1 MPTTAPKRILIL
13 GGGFGGVYTALE
25 LQKRVKK
32 SDNVEIT
39 HVNRD
44 NFFLFTPMLHE
55 VAASDLDITNIVN
68 PLRKLLKRA
77 NLFTG
82 DVEKID
88 LDNKTVTVWHGDEQ
102 HTHKIAYDHLV
113 LVLGCV
119 TNFYDLP
126 GVADKAI
133 TMKSLGDAIGL
144 RNRIIGNMEEADF
157 ECCASIRRKLLTFV
171 VAGGGFAGVE
181 TAASIND
188 FIHEALPHYR
198 NLSKDQVRVV
208 LVHSGQVILPEL
220 DEKLGRYAQK
230 KLSRRGVDIRL
241 GARVAAFIENH
252 VRLSNGDS
260 IETCTMVWTAG
271 TSPHPLISTLPC
283 KTERGRICVDDQL
296 CVAGFP
302 GVWSLGDC
310 AVVPDIRT
318 GKPHPPTAQHAIRE
332 ARTLAQ
338 NIIATIRNQRLR
350 AFRFRTIGQLASLGR
365 RSGVAQVFGL
375 RFSGFIAW
383 WMWRTVYL
391 SKLPRFEK
399 KFRVALDWTLDL
411 FFSKDL
417 VQFQTTRGARWPANE
432 HNAESTDQK
441 SEIRGQPGR
450 LATALTN

>member
-1 MPTTAPKRILIL
+1 MPQPKRILIL
-13 GGGFGGVYTALE
+13 GGGFGGVYSALE
-25 LQKRVKK
+25 LQKRLKR
-32 SDNVEIT
+32 SDSVEVLL
-39 HVNRD
+39 VNRD

-55 VAASDLDITNIVN
+55 VAASDLDITTIVN
-68 PLRKLLKRA
+68 PLRKLLKRVH
-77 NLFTG
+77 LFTG

-88 LDNKTVTVWHGDEQ
+88 LHNKIVTVWHGDEQ
-102 HTHKIAYDHLV
+102 HTHEISYDHLI
-113 LVLGCV
+113 LGLGCV

-126 GVADKAI
+126 GVADKAM

-157 ECCASIRRKLLTFV
+157 ECCSSVRRKLLTFV

-188 FIHEALPHYR
+188 FIHEALPFYR
-198 NLSKDQVRVV
+198 NLKKEQVRVV

-220 DEKLGRYAQK
+220 SERLGLYAQK
-230 KLSRRGVDIRL
+230 KLGARGVDIRL
-241 GARVAAFIENH
+241 GARVAAFTDNH
-252 VRLSNGDS
+252 VRLSNGDR

-271 TSPHPLISTLPC
+271 TSPHPLISTLQC
-283 KTERGRICVDDQL
+283 KTERGRICVDEKL
-296 CVAGFP
+296 CVPDYP

-310 AVVPDIRT
+310 AVVPDIRS

-338 NIIATIRNQRLR
+338 NIVATLRNKPLR
-350 AFRFRTIGQLASLGR
+350 PFKFRTIGQLASLGHR
-365 RSGVAQVFGL
+365 TGVAQVFGW

-383 WMWRTVYL
+383 WMWRTIYL

-411 FFSKDL
+411 LFSKDL
-417 VQFQTTRGARWPANE
+417 VQFQTTRGARLPTNNIGE
-432 HNAESTDQK
+432 LSQISD
-441 SEIRGQPGR
+441 
-450 LATALTN
+450 ATMPVHEERPVEVVAAP